1 MIDIDDENKLLSE
14 TIKIRLHNFNKNNMK
29 KKQILP
35 YMAPQCTIISMDD
48 VPMLMSGSGS
58 EKPVI
63 PATPESP
70 AANMGIVQW
79 GPGTSDTPKSDTKT
93 DPSDADWDWLK

>member
-1 MIDIDDENKLLSE
+1 M
-14 TIKIRLHNFNKNNMK
+14 MK
-29 KKQILP
+29 KKTLKP

-70 AANMGIVQW
+70 DAKMGINKW
-79 GPGTSDTPKSDTKT
+79 GDGISDTPGSVTTT
-93 DPSDADWDWLK
+93 DPKDEDWSWLK

>member
-1 MIDIDDENKLLSE
+1 
-14 TIKIRLHNFNKNNMK
+14 MK

-48 VPMLMSGSGS
+48 VPMLMSGSES
-58 EKPVI
+58 PVI
-63 PATPESP
+63 PPTSESP
-70 AANMGIVQW
+70 AANMDIVKWGDGI
-79 GPGTSDTPKSDTKT
+79 SDTPTSDTKT

>member
-1 MIDIDDENKLLSE
+1 
-14 TIKIRLHNFNKNNMK
+14 MK

-48 VPMLMSGSGS
+48 MPMLMSGSGS

-63 PATPESP
+63 PPTPESP

-79 GPGTSDTPKSDTKT
+79 GPGTSDTPTSDTKT
-93 DPSDADWDWLK
+93 DPTDAEWGDWLN